1 MNMKLFKPDAYFPT
15 IHDINL
21 LALYEQGIRL
31 ILTDLDNTLVKY
43 NAPEPTEEIIAFKNE
58 AEKLGMKVVVISNN
72 KEKRVKP
79 FADKLQVE
87 YVSRAKKPFKA
98 SYKKFLNEY
107 KRHEIAIIGDQLMT
121 DILGGNRMGFYT
133 ILVDVIDR
141 QKEQFG
147 TKINRLFERMIR
159 RKLGLKDDR
168 V

>member
-1 MNMKLFKPDAYFPT
+1 MKLFKPDAYFPT

-133 ILVDVIDR
+133 ILVDVIDC